1 MTLPF
6 SSFFEPSHSR
16 SLSASESKNVDSAWG
31 WRVGGRHLNDER
43 KIIIAGGWLRDA
55 SRRLSSKPLYAHVCA
70 SILSEMSAVF
80 LFFFFVFLPLGRDS
94 RPHIGSLFVRLMCS
108 VYRRE
113 TLFGL
118 GEHANLP
125 DYLHLIFH
133 LFISFVH
140 VIVVCDPLWGKKTRL
155 CPWLLVAAR
164 WKTLS
169 PLTGEG
175 DFSILSCF
183 RPYTAVPYLLS

>member
-94 RPHIGSLFVRLMCS
+94 PSTYWESFRALNVLRISSRNSLRSWRTCESSRLSASHFSPIYFVRTRH
-108 VYRRE
+108 RR
-113 TLFGL
+113 
-118 GEHANLP
+118 
-125 DYLHLIFH
+125 
-133 LFISFVH
+133 
-140 VIVVCDPLWGKKTRL
+140 LWPVMG
-155 CPWLLVAAR
+155 
-164 WKTLS
+164 
-169 PLTGEG
+169 
-175 DFSILSCF
+175 
-183 RPYTAVPYLLS
+183 